1 MKKLNWQEK
10 KDRHGFVYYVM
21 QTPLETLIVESWTE
35 SYCRKNGSNVYGSP
49 MPYDIE
55 HNTPLIWTYNKCA
68 SVFKDAETAKSEAFN
83 KYKEKVV
90 QTLEEMSE
98 CV

>member
-1 MKKLNWQEK
+1 MKKLSWLKRQ
-10 KDRHGFVYYVM
+10 DRHGFTYYVM

-35 SYCRKNGSNVYGSP
+35 SYCHKNGSNVYGSP

-90 QTLEEMSE
+90 QTLEVMSE
-98 CV
+98 